1 MSRGWRIVCTERRLD
16 PVTESCVP
24 WARINRRSSSVDGGV
39 LESCSDVQF
48 CLPRRQAKQTE
59 MNGFLFFFN
68 WIHCL
73 AFVLS
78 GLCSGT
84 VRKPLTHSWI
94 ISNKSATDMMIMTSC
109 QCFTYQSNQVM
120 CVSSEKLQIITL
132 WGQQVKCNA
141 LPSSIFLHLQDYRPS
156 FLNIFVSWEFSFSII
171 FIPQKKNRDLKWI
184 SPAGSLRP
192 SGRLH
197 DSDKCDRSIFF
208 FFLWFPSV

>member
-1 MSRGWRIVCTERRLD
+1 
-16 PVTESCVP
+16 
-24 WARINRRSSSVDGGV
+24 
-39 LESCSDVQF
+39 
-48 CLPRRQAKQTE
+48 
-59 MNGFLFFFN
+59 
-68 WIHCL
+68 
-73 AFVLS
+73 
-78 GLCSGT
+78 
-84 VRKPLTHSWI
+84 
-94 ISNKSATDMMIMTSC
+94 MMIMTSC

-208 FFLWFPSV
+208 SSSDSRVCKCIMHYIDIPHVRTVSHLRGLQIPPAGPGFRTSSRAVTQPPSCLSNVTLDLWGHSTGSLLMDPKRNADAGKKEKK